1 MGRLELGLGLLLYEI
16 LLAQY
21 DALVPRGLAKVTQTQ
36 TTTAPLHP
44 RGVHCGSGTSLYSA
58 EETSVD
64 TNINTNGPVFSVNIT
79 ERTNTCLDFDV
90 ILDALRQT
98 AVTTLGK
105 ELTNHRYADNLEEAR
120 LNYAMV
126 EQIASTLASFPLHN
140 KMNVFP
146 LLQVSLEEFRF

>member
-1 MGRLELGLGLLLYEI
+1 MGRLELGLGLLLYAI

-64 TNINTNGPVFSVNIT
+64 TNINIT
-79 ERTNTCLDFDV
+79 ERTSTCLDFDV